1 MSPALLQIFRAVLAA
16 IVTAVSA
23 VILKTP
29 ADGNDPDRQD

>member
-23 VILKTP
+23 VILKTTS
-29 ADGNDPDRQD
+29 DGNDTEGKE